1 MTGSAIMG
9 FAHIYMQERQKFAN
23 RGWIRTAALFV
34 VVALAGC
41 GKTVTQDRPV
51 RIAVPVAQPCA
62 LARPAPV
69 PSLESQTPDWSD
81 LDVRQ
86 KAAWVSKQALALRT
100 YGEQLNAA
108 TAACKEN

>member
-1 MTGSAIMG
+1 MR
-9 FAHIYMQERQKFAN
+9 Y
-23 RGWIRTAALFV
+23 ALIL
-34 VVALAGC
+34 ALAGLSAC
-41 GKTVTQDRPV
+41 SPKVVTQDRPV
-51 RIAVPVAQPCA
+51 TVLRPVAAPCA
-62 LARPAPV
+62 LPRPAPV

-100 YGEQLNAA
+100 YGEQINAA